1 MEQKEIEE
9 RWKMETVSLATNH
22 KIYQYSLPEI
32 GEEIKQKKI
41 LKKREEIST
50 SNYSYYECGDDEM
63 IKLIGSEENNSE
75 LENKIIFLCSNHTFA
90 KKIREKNYLLLPKTT
105 VLKEEGEVSY
115 TIGYTCEKL
124 PFEGITLRQL
134 FQRENIE
141 EYHIDIGVLFE
152 IAIHLME
159 ILKDLALTDIYPG
172 LLDLDSIVVP
182 RENPVSDMKIIHV
195 ERFQYLR
202 YEQSFPW
209 YPCDERIF
217 EEEVILF
224 QELTQWK
231 ANEKLLYKV
240 LVAAEKENIKIPPRD
255 SWEYS
260 IIFWNIL
267 PFSWKERFLS
277 IQTDEKIEYSQVLSE
292 LKHTLVEEKSYEMSG
307 VDRNVEET
315 EQEQTREEMRT
326 MFVLLREEEESL
338 RDMSRELYLLMEEL
352 EEKSMYHRK
361 LAFVYGNKYIYG
373 RTFSY
378 YKKGFRVQLQKKIK
392 NYSFGEAILIAA
404 ELMEEEIK
412 REKTKAELYIL
423 VDGKI
428 RKDAMFLYA
437 VEKLKELLEN
447 YEIRFLLVP
456 IGECQ
461 GEAYGMLRKMT
472 GLNTDMV
479 IN

>member
-1 MEQKEIEE
+1 
-9 RWKMETVSLATNH
+9 METVSLATNH
-22 KIYQYSLPEI
+22 KTYQYSIPEI
-32 GEEIKQKKI
+32 GEEINQKKI

-50 SNYSYYECGDDEM
+50 KNYCYYEYENNEM
-63 IKLIGSEENNSE
+63 IKLIGAEENNSE
-75 LENKIIFLCSNHTFA
+75 LENKIIFLCSHHPFA

-105 VLKEEGEVSY
+105 ILKTEGEASY

-124 PFEGITLRQL
+124 PFEGITLKQL

-141 EYHIDIGVLFE
+141 KYHIDIGALYE
-152 IAIHLME
+152 IAIRLME
-159 ILKDLALTDIYPG
+159 ILKNLAMDDIYPG
-172 LLDLDSIVVP
+172 LLDLESIVVP

-209 YPCDERIF
+209 YPCDDRIF
-217 EEEVILF
+217 DEEVVLF
-224 QELTQWK
+224 HELTQWK

-240 LVAAEKENIKIPPRD
+240 LVAAEKENIKIPPRA

-260 IIFWNIL
+260 TIFWNIL
-267 PFSWKERFLS
+267 PLSWKERFLS
-277 IQTDEKIEYSQVLSE
+277 ISTEEKIEYNEVLSE
-292 LKHTLVEEKSYEMSG
+292 LKHTLVVEEKSYEMRDTG
-307 VDRNVEET
+307 QKEEENEYELVKEDRK
-315 EQEQTREEMRT
+315 T

-338 RDMSRELYLLMEEL
+338 KDMSRELYLLMEEL
-352 EEKSMYHRK
+352 EEENSCRRK

-373 RTFSY
+373 REFSY

-392 NYSFGEAILIAA
+392 NYSFGEAILIAT
-404 ELMEEEIK
+404 ELMEEELK
-412 REKTKAELYIL
+412 REKTRAEFYIL

-437 VEKLKELLEN
+437 VDKLKELLGN
-447 YEIRFLLVP
+447 YEIQFSLVP

-472 GLNTDMV
+472 GLNLDM
-479 IN
+479 IID

>member
-1 MEQKEIEE
+1 
-9 RWKMETVSLATNH
+9 METVSLATNH
-22 KIYQYSLPEI
+22 KTYQYSIPET
-32 GEEIKQKKI
+32 GEEINQKKI

-50 SNYSYYECGDDEM
+50 KNYCYYECEDNEM
-63 IKLIGSEENNSE
+63 IKLIGAEENNSE
-75 LENKIIFLCSNHTFA
+75 LENKIIFLCSHHPFA

-105 VLKEEGEVSY
+105 ILKTEGEASY

-124 PFEGITLRQL
+124 PFEGITLKQL

-141 EYHIDIGVLFE
+141 KYHIDIGALYE
-152 IAIHLME
+152 IAIRLME
-159 ILKDLALTDIYPG
+159 ILKNLAMDDIYPG
-172 LLDLDSIVVP
+172 LLDLESIVVP

-209 YPCDERIF
+209 YPCDDRIF
-217 EEEVILF
+217 NEEVVLF

-240 LVAAEKENIKIPPRD
+240 LVAAEKENIKIPPRA

-260 IIFWNIL
+260 TIFWNIL
-267 PFSWKERFLS
+267 PLSWKERFLS
-277 IQTDEKIEYSQVLSE
+277 IPTEEKIEYNEVLSE
-292 LKHTLVEEKSYEMSG
+292 LKHTLVEEKSYEMRDTG
-307 VDRNVEET
+307 QKEEENEYEQVKEDRK
-315 EQEQTREEMRT
+315 T

-338 RDMSRELYLLMEEL
+338 KDMSRELYLLMEEL
-352 EEKSMYHRK
+352 EEENSCRRK

-392 NYSFGEAILIAA
+392 NYSFGEAILIAT
-404 ELMEEEIK
+404 ELMEEELK
-412 REKTKAELYIL
+412 REKTKAEFYIL

-437 VEKLKELLEN
+437 VDKLKELLGN
-447 YEIRFLLVP
+447 YEIQFLLVP

-472 GLNTDMV
+472 GLNIDM
-479 IN
+479 IID

>member
-1 MEQKEIEE
+1 
-9 RWKMETVSLATNH
+9 METVSLATNH
-22 KIYQYSLPEI
+22 KTYQYSIPEI
-32 GEEIKQKKI
+32 GEEINQKKI
-41 LKKREEIST
+41 LKNREEIST
-50 SNYSYYECGDDEM
+50 KNYCYYECENNEM
-63 IKLIGSEENNSE
+63 IKLIGAEENNSE
-75 LENKIIFLCSNHTFA
+75 LENKIIFLCSHHPFA

-105 VLKEEGEVSY
+105 ILKTEGEVSY

-124 PFEGITLRQL
+124 PFEGITLKQL

-141 EYHIDIGVLFE
+141 KYHIDIGALYE
-152 IAIHLME
+152 IAIRLME
-159 ILKDLALTDIYPG
+159 ILKNLAMDDIYPG

-182 RENPVSDMKIIHV
+182 GENPVSDMKIIHV

-209 YPCDERIF
+209 YPCDDRIF
-217 EEEVILF
+217 DEEVVLF

-240 LVAAEKENIKIPPRD
+240 LVAAEKENIKIPPRA

-260 IIFWNIL
+260 TIFWNIL
-267 PFSWKERFLS
+267 PPPWKERFLS
-277 IQTDEKIEYSQVLSE
+277 ISTEEKIEYNEVLSE
-292 LKHTLVEEKSYEMSG
+292 LKHTLAEEKRYEMRDTG
-307 VDRNVEET
+307 QKEEENEYEQVKEDRK
-315 EQEQTREEMRT
+315 T

-338 RDMSRELYLLMEEL
+338 KDMSRELYLLMEEL
-352 EEKSMYHRK
+352 EEENSCRRK

-373 RTFSY
+373 REFSY

-392 NYSFGEAILIAA
+392 NYSFGEAILIAT
-404 ELMEEEIK
+404 ELMEEELK
-412 REKTKAELYIL
+412 REKTKAEFYIL

-437 VEKLKELLEN
+437 VDKLKELLGN
-447 YEIRFLLVP
+447 YEIQFSLVP

-472 GLNTDMV
+472 GLNLDM
-479 IN
+479 IID